1 MADSEVQEQRTK
13 MGGNPKILEIYELP
27 YSDLLLLSS
36 PYDSSS
42 SLQENE
48 RMESITKSILEALG
62 PNGPG
67 LLAITGV
74 PNSSVLRRALL
85 PLARKLALLNP
96 DHRKRILK
104 DHNLGS
110 DVPLRNPERSVSSFA
125 MQLKYTESKE
135 FMQNNQSQRED
146 KQSPGLELD
155 FFCHSIEKELQDN
168 EFKHLGDS
176 FKELGSCMMELGLH
190 IARICDREIGGRE
203 LEQSLLESCTAKGR
217 LIHYHS
223 ALDAQLLRKPANS
236 KQTARNQASSRRNRE
251 QRIQSRHEPSDSN
264 GLCRSSINLWQQ
276 WHYDYGI
283 FTVLTTPMFLLP
295 SNTLKAGA
303 QDLCCYSECT
313 SPSGHLYLQIF
324 DPCKNDIFTVNSPPE
339 SFIIQVGESAD
350 IISRGKLRSTLHS
363 VCRPSKQEDLC
374 REMFV
379 VFLQPAWNKT
389 FSMSGHPTESSMI
402 SEDRNDLVEE
412 KGTLITREIQKI
424 VPPLASRLKEG
435 MTFAEFSRETTKQY
449 YGGSG
454 LQSNR

>member
-1 MADSEVQEQRTK
+1 
-13 MGGNPKILEIYELP
+13 MGENPKILDIHELS
-27 YSDLLLLSS
+27 YSDLLLLSTPYHS
-36 PYDSSS
+36 PS
-42 SLQENE
+42 SLQESE

-67 LLAITGV
+67 LLAIIGV

-104 DHNLGS
+104 DHNVGS

-135 FMQNNQSQRED
+135 FMQNNQSQIED
-146 KQSPGLELD
+146 KQSSVSEAD
-155 FFCHSIEKELQDN
+155 SFCHSIENKVIDN
-168 EFKHLGDS
+168 EFKHLGKS
-176 FKELGSCMMELGLH
+176 FKELGSCMMELGLR
-190 IARICDREIGGRE
+190 IARICDREIGGQE
-203 LEQSLLESCTAKGR
+203 LEESLLESCTAKGR

-223 ALDAQLLRKPANS
+223 ALDAQLLSKPANS
-236 KQTARNQASSRRNRE
+236 KGTARNQASSRRNRE
-251 QRIQSRHEPSDSN
+251 QSIQSRHDTSN
-264 GLCRSSINLWQQ
+264 RKGLSQSSTNLWQQ

-283 FTVLTTPMFLLP
+283 FTVLTTPMFLSP
-295 SNTLKAGA
+295 SNTLETGL
-303 QDLCCYSECT
+303 QDLWCCSERT

-324 DPCKNDIFTVNSPPE
+324 DPCKNDVFMVNSPPE

-363 VCRPSKQEDLC
+363 VSRPSKQEDLC

-389 FSMSGHPTESSMI
+389 FSMSGHLTESSMLP
-402 SEDRNDLVEE
+402 EDRKDLVEE
-412 KGTLITREIQKI
+412 EGTLITREIQKI

-435 MTFAEFSRETTKQY
+435 MTFAQFSRETTKQY